1 MDRIKLKFHKLL
13 KAKSY
18 YLPAGRHGLKADS
31 GFTLIELL
39 VAVGVFS
46 IVVGISTN
54 MFINAIKTQRKAL
67 VVQNVTDNARHVME
81 ILSREIRVARAD
93 NNLVVN
99 PEDISFTSNSEHRQG
114 QIVKFSFDVATGN
127 VTFDDDINSGDVAR
141 NITAGVNV
149 KVTALNFTIDNA
161 SGQPK
166 ITVALSAQAKNPGA
180 AANTIINLQTTI
192 SPREINL

>member
-1 MDRIKLKFHKLL
+1 MNVKSITHKLD
-13 KAKSY
+13 
-18 YLPAGRHGLKADS
+18 R

-54 MFINAIKTQRKAL
+54 MFINAIQAQRKAL
-67 VVQNVTDNARHVME
+67 VVQNVADNARYVME
-81 ILSREIRVARAD
+81 TISREMRVARVD
-93 NNLVVN
+93 NNLIVN
-99 PEDISFTSNSEHRQG
+99 PTDISFTSNSENRKG
-114 QIVKFSFDVATGN
+114 QIVKFFFDAAAGN
-127 VTFDDDINSGDVAR
+127 VMFDDDIAGGDIAR
-141 NITAGVNV
+141 QITATSNV

-166 ITVALSAQAKNPGA
+166 ITVVLSAQATTPGA